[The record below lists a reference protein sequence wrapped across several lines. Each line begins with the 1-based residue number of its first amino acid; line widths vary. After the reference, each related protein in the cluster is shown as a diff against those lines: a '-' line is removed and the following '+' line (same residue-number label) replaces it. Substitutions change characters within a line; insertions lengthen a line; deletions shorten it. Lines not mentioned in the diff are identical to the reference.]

1 MPVRGGGFIQGY
13 NCQDAAADDRLMLGG
28 YACQDTGDAL
38 QAQRL
43 AAVAQKGA
51 AVVAAA
57 HAAHAADPA
66 MLASAMTGCAPC
78 RRRRKTIP
86 ATTPPP
92 ATTP

>member
-38 QAQRL
+38 QASGSPQ
-43 AAVAQKGA
+43 VAEKGA
-51 AVVAAA
+51 AVVTAA
-57 HAAHAADPA
+57 HDAHAADPA
-66 MLASAMTGCAPC
+66 ILANATAGCAPC
-78 RRRRKTIP
+78 RRRRKNIP